1 MNRAADN
8 SELGEVRTQLGL
20 AVLAVLTELA
30 QGASRSNTPRTKKT
44 SNESL
49 VSSIRL

>member
-20 AVLAVLTELA
+20 AVLAVLA
-30 QGASRSNTPRTKKT
+30 QDAFRSNTPRTKKT

>member
-20 AVLAVLTELA
+20 AVLTELA
-30 QGASRSNTPRTKKT
+30 QGASRSNTPRTKTT

-49 VSSIRL
+49 VSSVRL